1 MIKLKC
7 VNDKCGFSYEVT
19 KAELEEYSQYHKY
32 CMICGSLLKVDNLEE
47 IIEKD
52 IGCRAEEHLNKW
64 VAEIGWDNTLD
75 LIKRNKDQACYRIY
89 KELLEKR
96 GFKLKGEDNEKEK
109 I

>member
-7 VNDKCGFSYEVT
+7 CNEKCAFSYSVSEV
-19 KAELEEYSQYHKY
+19 ELKEYGKQYHER
-32 CMICGSLLKVDNLEE
+32 CMICGSKLIIDNLDK

-89 KELLEKR
+89 VEILRKK
-96 GFKLKGEDNEKEK
+96 GFILKNDL
-109 I
+109 